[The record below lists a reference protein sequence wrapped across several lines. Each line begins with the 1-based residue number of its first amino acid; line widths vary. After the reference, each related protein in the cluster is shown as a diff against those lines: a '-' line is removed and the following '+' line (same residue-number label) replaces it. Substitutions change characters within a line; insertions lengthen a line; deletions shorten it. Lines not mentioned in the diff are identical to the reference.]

1 VDVQLVELARL
12 AVHPVGEQLVGEL
25 LGPVA
30 VLRGQEARDA
40 HGHGLHLAAAEDT
53 DEHGLG
59 VDGRRTGRLA
69 HGGYSSL
76 DGALSSMPCVTI
88 SPNLTSK
95 TKIVYHKSIILSIL
109 GASV

>member
-1 VDVQLVELARL
+1 
-12 AVHPVGEQLVGEL
+12 
-25 LGPVA
+25 
-30 VLRGQEARDA
+30 
-40 HGHGLHLAAAEDT
+40 
-53 DEHGLG
+53 

-69 HGGYSSL
+69 HGGYSSF

-88 SPNLTSK
+88 SSNLTSK